1 MTDTNVFA
9 LVQPGTFTDRLTDV
23 LRDGARA
30 LLARA
35 AEAEVAGFLAEHAD
49 KRTDDGRQRLVRHG
63 HLPKRS
69 IMTGI
74 GAVEVCVPRV
84 RDRLGGADDRI
95 RFSSAILPPYARRS
109 KSLEV
114 LIPILY
120 LKGISTGD
128 FAEALSALL
137 GSNAGGLSASTVAR
151 LKEVWGDEHARWLK
165 RDLSVKRY
173 VYFWADGIYVQARLE
188 DEAQCLLV
196 IIGATPE
203 GKKEL
208 VGLADGL
215 RESAHSWRD
224 LLLDL
229 KRRGLS
235 SGPQLAVGDG
245 ALGFWKALDEVWP
258 TTRAQRCWVHKTA
271 NVLNKLPNSLHAK
284 AKHALHDIWMAETRK
299 DAEAALD
306 AFIETYGR
314 KYEKAAEC
322 VAKDRDALLAFYHF
336 PAEHWKHLRT
346 TNPIESAF
354 ATVRHRT
361 TRSKGCLSNKTAL
374 AMIFKLAQAAEK
386 SWRRLKGYSLLPK
399 VILGVKFNDGIE
411 IVKSQSQT
419 AAA

>member
-1 MTDTNVFA
+1 VTDTNVFA

-374 AMIFKLAQAAEK
+374 AMIFKLAQVAEK

>member
-35 AEAEVAGFLAEHAD
+35 AEAEVAGFIAEHAD

-322 VAKDRDALLAFYHF
+322 VAKDRDALLAFYDF

-374 AMIFKLAQAAEK
+374 AMIFKLAQVAEK